1 VGFATLFGTQL
12 VVLDGVSRTLAD
24 IIFMNV
30 KKARSREVGW
40 WYMIFCG
47 GWMVLGCFLTF
58 IMEKV
63 GVTDLGFIF
72 NAAYVGGFTMA
83 IYVPLI
89 LYMNLKYLPKS
100 VKPGVTAITM
110 MCIASAVYIGFAISS
125 IIWEITTRL

>member
-1 VGFATLFGTQL
+1 
-12 VVLDGVSRTLAD
+12 
-24 IIFMNV
+24 
-30 KKARSREVGW
+30 
-40 WYMIFCG
+40 
-47 GWMVLGCFLTF
+47 MVLGCFLTF

-72 NAAYVGGFTMA
+72 NAANVGGFTMA